1 MSSNTRSNDEER
13 IVSVT
18 EKGQATIPK
27 RLREKHGIPAPGR
40 VKFVE
45 NDDGEI
51 VVRPVGSMREFR
63 GLERESKDERLATA
77 ILREE
82 RERDKQRADEL
93 VERLSDKRD
102 EE

>member
-1 MSSNTRSNDEER
+1 MSSNTPSNGEER

-45 NDDGEI
+45 NEDGEI

-63 GLERESKDERLATA
+63 GLERDGDTDHPATA
-77 ILREE
+77 VLREE
-82 RERDKQRADEL
+82 RERDKQRDEDV
-93 VERLSDKRD
+93 VERFSSGTED
-102 EE
+102 E

>member
-1 MSSNTRSNDEER
+1 MSSNTPSDGGER

-18 EKGQATIPK
+18 KKGQATIPK
-27 RLREKHGIPAPGR
+27 HLREKHGIPAPGR

-63 GLERESKDERLATA
+63 GLERESEDERPATA

-93 VERLSDKRD
+93 LERFSGNT
-102 EE
+102 EEE

>member
-1 MSSNTRSNDEER
+1 MSSNTGPNGKER

-27 RLREKHGIPAPGR
+27 HLREKHGIPAPGR

-45 NDDGEI
+45 NDEGEI

-63 GLERESKDERLATA
+63 GLERERDETRSATA

-82 RERDKQRADEL
+82 RERDKQRAEEL
-93 VERLSDKRD
+93 VERFSGEPGD
-102 EE
+102 E

>member
-1 MSSNTRSNDEER
+1 MSSNTQSNGEER

-63 GLERESKDERLATA
+63 GLERESDEKRPATA
-77 ILREE
+77 LLREE
-82 RERDKQRADEL
+82 RERDKQRTDEL
-93 VERLSDKRD
+93 VKRLSDKR
-102 EE
+102 EEE

>member
-1 MSSNTRSNDEER
+1 MSNTKQKSAER
-13 IVSVT
+13 VVSVT

-27 RLREKHGIPAPGR
+27 PLREKHGISAPGR

-45 NDDGEI
+45 TEDGEI

-63 GLERESKDERLATA
+63 GLTREGDEARPATE

-82 RERDKQRADEL
+82 RNKEAEQTARIVDRLTDAD
-93 VERLSDKRD
+93 R
-102 EE
+102 

>member
-1 MSSNTRSNDEER
+1 MSSNTSSGEER

-27 RLREKHGIPAPGR
+27 QLREKHGIPAPGR

-45 NDDGEI
+45 NEDGEI

-63 GLERESKDERLATA
+63 GLERDSDEDRPATA
-77 ILREE
+77 TLREE
-82 RERDKQRADEL
+82 RERDTQRTDDVVDRFASDTGDE
-93 VERLSDKRD
+93 
-102 EE
+102 

>member
-1 MSSNTRSNDEER
+1 MPSNTNGAGEER

-27 RLREKHGIPAPGR
+27 RLREKHGIPVPGR

-45 NDDGEI
+45 NEAGEI

-63 GLERESKDERLATA
+63 GLERDGEEELPATA
-77 ILREE
+77 VLRDE
-82 RERDKQRADEL
+82 RERDTRRSEAVVEKFDDE
-93 VERLSDKRD
+93 DAG
-102 EE
+102 

>member
-1 MSSNTRSNDEER
+1 
-13 IVSVT
+13 
-18 EKGQATIPK
+18 
-27 RLREKHGIPAPGR
+27 
-40 VKFVE
+40 
-45 NDDGEI
+45 
-51 VVRPVGSMREFR
+51 MREFR

>member
-1 MSSNTRSNDEER
+1 MPSNTGPPEEGR

-45 NDDGEI
+45 NEDGEI

-63 GLERESKDERLATA
+63 GLDRTSEEGRPATA
-77 ILREE
+77 VLRAG
-82 RERDKQRADEL
+82 READRLESEASVDRHADEG
-93 VERLSDKRD
+93 E
-102 EE
+102 

>member
-1 MSSNTRSNDEER
+1 MSSNTPSNGEER
-13 IVSVT
+13 VVSVT

-45 NDDGEI
+45 NAAGEI

-63 GLERESKDERLATA
+63 GLERDGDEDGPATA
-77 ILREE
+77 VLREE
-82 RERDKQRADEL
+82 RERDRRRDEDV
-93 VERLSDKRD
+93 VERFSSDTEGR
-102 EE
+102 

>member
-1 MSSNTRSNDEER
+1 MSSTTNSAGEER

-18 EKGQATIPK
+18 ETGQATIPK

-45 NDDGEI
+45 NEDGEI

-63 GLERESKDERLATA
+63 GLERDGEEERPATA
-77 ILREE
+77 VLRDE
-82 RERDKQRADEL
+82 RERDTRRSEAVVETFDDEDA
-93 VERLSDKRD
+93 E
-102 EE
+102 

>member
-1 MSSNTRSNDEER
+1 MSSNTSNGEER
-13 IVSVT
+13 VVSVT

-45 NDDGEI
+45 NEAGEI

-63 GLERESKDERLATA
+63 GLERDSDEDRPATA
-77 ILREE
+77 VLRDE
-82 RERDKQRADEL
+82 RERDKQR
-93 VERLSDKRD
+93 VEDVVDRFSTDTED
-102 EE
+102 A

>member
-1 MSSNTRSNDEER
+1 MSSNTDSNGEER

-45 NDDGEI
+45 NEDGEI

-63 GLERESKDERLATA
+63 GLERTGDDERPATA
-77 ILREE
+77 LLREE
-82 RERDKQRADEL
+82 RE
-93 VERLSDKRD
+93 SDKRRLD
-102 EE
+102 ELAERFGDDSEDE

>member
-1 MSSNTRSNDEER
+1 MSSNTKPNGEER

-63 GLERESKDERLATA
+63 GLERESDDDRPATA

-82 RERDKQRADEL
+82 RKREKQRADEI
-93 VERLSDKRD
+93 VERFSGK

>member
-1 MSSNTRSNDEER
+1 MSSNTSTNGEER

-27 RLREKHGIPAPGR
+27 GLREKHGIPAPGR

-45 NDDGEI
+45 NADGEI

-63 GLERESKDERLATA
+63 GLEREVDEERPATA
-77 ILREE
+77 VLREE
-82 RERDKQRADEL
+82 RDRDKQRSDDL
-93 VERLSDKRD
+93 VERFSDD
-102 EE
+102 SEEE

>member
-1 MSSNTRSNDEER
+1 MSSNTDSNGEER

-27 RLREKHGIPAPGR
+27 SLREKHGIPAPGR

-63 GLERESKDERLATA
+63 GLDRSDDDDRPATALLRAEREADKRRL
-77 ILREE
+77 
-82 RERDKQRADEL
+82 DDL
-93 VERLSDKRD
+93 VERYTEDED